1 MSSLRLQKRLAAS
14 VLKVGVKRVWIDP
27 NEIAEVAL
35 ANSRKNIRKL
45 FKDGLIMKRQVHM
58 HSRSRVQAFHEAK
71 RKGRHCGHGKRKG
84 TKDAR
89 MPQKVLWMR
98 RQRVLRR
105 LLRKYRDAKKITK
118 DIYHQFYLGSKGNQF
133 KNKTVLIEAI
143 HKMKQEKIR
152 EKQLAEQREA
162 RRAKNTVRK
171 EKRVAKKLEQLG
183 GITAAPAKE
192 DKKPAAAP
200 KEEKAAPKKDAK
212 PAAPPKKEEAKPAP
226 KKEAAPA
233 KKEAAPAKKEEAKPA
248 PKKDAAPAKK
258 DAPKKK

>member
-1 MSSLRLQKRLAAS
+1 MAFLRLQKRLAAS
-14 VLKVGVKRVWIDP
+14 VLKVGKKRVWIDP
-27 NEIAEVAL
+27 NETAEVAL

-45 FKDGLIMKRQVHM
+45 FKDGLIMRRQVHM
-58 HSRSRVQAFHEAK
+58 HSHSRVQRYHEAK
-71 RKGRHCGHGKRKG
+71 RKGRHQGAGKRKG

-171 EKRVAKKLEQLG
+171 EKRIAKKLEQLG
-183 GITAAPAKE
+183 GGAAAPAKE
-192 DKKPAAAP
+192 EKPV
-200 KEEKAAPKKDAK
+200 AAPKKEAAAPAKKETK
-212 PAAPPKKEEAKPAP
+212 PAAPAKETKPAAAP

-233 KKEAAPAKKEEAKPA
+233 KKEAAAPAKKE
-248 PKKDAAPAKK
+248 AAPAKK

>member
-1 MSSLRLQKRLAAS
+1 MSSLKLQKRLAAD
-14 VLKVGVKRVWIDP
+14 VLKVGLKRVWIDP
-27 NEIAEVAL
+27 NDIAEVAL

-45 FKDGLIMKRQVHM
+45 FKDGLIMRRQVHM
-58 HSRSRVQAFHEAK
+58 HSKSRVQAYHEAK
-71 RKGRHCGHGKRKG
+71 RKGRHTGHGKRKG

-118 DIYHQFYLGSKGNQF
+118 DLYHSLYLGSKGNLF

-143 HKMKQEKIR
+143 HRMKQEKIR

-171 EKRVAKKLEQLG
+171 EKRVAKKLEQLTG
-183 GITAAPAKE
+183 AITAKPAAPAKE
-192 DKKPAAAP
+192 EK
-200 KEEKAAPKKDAK
+200 KAAPAKEAAKPAPAKKDEKKAAPAKEAAKPAPAK
-212 PAAPPKKEEAKPAP
+212 PAAKEE
-226 KKEAAPA
+226 KKAAPA
-233 KKEAAPAKKEEAKPA
+233 KEAAK
-248 PKKDAAPAKK
+248 AAPAKK
-258 DAPKKK
+258 DEKPKKK

>member
-1 MSSLRLQKRLAAS
+1 MASLKLQKRLAAD
-14 VLKVGVKRVWIDP
+14 VLKVGLKRVWIDP

-45 FKDGLIMKRQVHM
+45 FKDGLIMRRQVHM

-162 RRAKNTVRK
+162 RRAKNTARK

-183 GITAAPAKE
+183 GVSAAPAKE
-192 DKKPAAAP
+192 EKKPAAAS
-200 KEEKAAPKKDAK
+200 
-212 PAAPPKKEEAKPAP
+212 KEEAKPAP
-226 KKEAAPA
+226 KKEAKAAAPAKEEKKPAAAPKKEEAKPAPA
-233 KKEAAPAKKEEAKPA
+233 KKEAAPAKK
-248 PKKDAAPAKK
+248 

>member
-1 MSSLRLQKRLAAS
+1 MSSLKLQKRLAAD
-14 VLKVGVKRVWIDP
+14 VLKVGLKRVWIDP

-45 FKDGLIMKRQVHM
+45 FKDGLIMRRQVHM
-58 HSRSRVQAFHEAK
+58 HSRSRVQAYQEAK
-71 RKGRHCGHGKRKG
+71 RKGRHTGHGKRKG

-118 DIYHQFYLGSKGNQF
+118 DLYHQLYLGSKGNQF
-133 KNKTVLIEAI
+133 KNKTVLIESI

-162 RRAKNTVRK
+162 RRAKNNVRK
-171 EKRVAKKLEQLG
+171 EKRVAKKLEQLTG
-183 GITAAPAKE
+183 VAVAKE
-192 DKKPAAAP
+192 EKKPAAAP
-200 KEEKAAPKKDAK
+200 KEEAKPAPKKAAAPAKEEKK
-212 PAAPPKKEEAKPAP
+212 PAAAPKKEEAKPAP
-226 KKEAAPA
+226 AKKDAAPAKKEAAPA
-233 KKEAAPAKKEEAKPA
+233 KKEAAPAKK
-248 PKKDAAPAKK
+248 

>member
-1 MSSLRLQKRLAAS
+1 MSSLKLQKRLAAD
-14 VLKVGVKRVWIDP
+14 VLKVGLKRVWIDP

-45 FKDGLIMKRQVHM
+45 FKDGLIMRRQVHM
-58 HSRSRVQAFHEAK
+58 HSKSRVQAYHEAK
-71 RKGRHCGHGKRKG
+71 RKGRHTGHGKRKG

-118 DIYHQFYLGSKGNQF
+118 DLYHSLYLGSKGNLF

-143 HKMKQEKIR
+143 HRMKQEKIR

-171 EKRVAKKLEQLG
+171 EKRVAKKLEQLTG
-183 GITAAPAKE
+183 VAVAKE
-192 DKKPAAAP
+192 EKKPAAAP
-200 KEEKAAPKKDAK
+200 KEEAKPAPKKAAAPAKEEKK
-212 PAAPPKKEEAKPAP
+212 PAAAPKKEEAKPAP
-226 KKEAAPA
+226 AKKDAAPA
-233 KKEAAPAKKEEAKPA
+233 KKDAAPA
-248 PKKDAAPAKK
+248 KKDAAPAKK